1 MNKRLYTCTFELI
14 YQLLD
19 NKSINIIRYVK
30 QHTLVDKNH
39 EYGIHN

>member
-1 MNKRLYTCTFELI
+1 MNKRLYTRTFELI

-30 QHTLVDKNH
+30 
-39 EYGIHN
+39 